1 MLTIVVSD
9 TTKNYVDDSSLGLR
23 CWSLSYW
30 LNWLAL
36 SCLWVLAQGHYSI
49 TGEKY
54 NKLKYMGLIYRVYI
68 PMDTS
73 RYESI

>member
-23 CWSLSYW
+23 RWSLSYW

-36 SCLWVLAQGHYSI
+36 SLSLGFGTRHYSI